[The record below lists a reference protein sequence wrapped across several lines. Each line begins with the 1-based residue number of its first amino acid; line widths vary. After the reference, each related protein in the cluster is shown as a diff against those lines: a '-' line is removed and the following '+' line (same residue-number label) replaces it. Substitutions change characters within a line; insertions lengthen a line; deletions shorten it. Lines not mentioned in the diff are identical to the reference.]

1 MKSNDKLSVCLVL
14 VWTANLFVG
23 CDETQPANDGLL
35 MLSYDSGIA
44 QTPDAQA
51 IVDLGNVPDQGVDAS
66 PEPVILDAPE
76 ARVYANDPVT
86 DDGQLS
92 DVTLTRS
99 IHEEGRLTSP
109 WVEVFNCINEDGGAM
124 AMPNVGGFNLTI
136 QLCNEVQ
143 AAKPDDQGHFL
154 SIEPPEDDS
163 DPNDQFAELMMYHHS
178 IWLMTTSKIRMGSR
192 NSIIHCQLSS
202 MSKLKWTHP
211 FHF

>member
-1 MKSNDKLSVCLVL
+1 MPIWVGSLACVTRLSTRSSQMKSNDKLSVCLVL
-14 VWTANLFVG
+14 MWTANLFVA

-44 QTPDAQA
+44 QEPDAQA
-51 IVDLGNVPDQGVDAS
+51 IVDLGNVSDQGVDSS

-109 WVEVFNCINEDGGAM
+109 GLRYSIASMRTAARWPCRTLAASILPYSFVTKFRPQNPMTRDIFSAS
-124 AMPNVGGFNLTI
+124 NL
-136 QLCNEVQ
+136 L
-143 AAKPDDQGHFL
+143 K
-154 SIEPPEDDS
+154 
-163 DPNDQFAELMMYHHS
+163 
-178 IWLMTTSKIRMGSR
+178 MTLTRMT
-192 NSIIHCQLSS
+192 NSLN
-202 MSKLKWTHP
+202 
-211 FHF
+211 